1 MILTGLAKIV
11 RDERSAQGMTQGQL
25 AQLADLSRAT
35 IVDLE
40 AGRVSELGVSKLE
53 RLLAILGLSLAV
65 SSEQRSNPSK
75 QTDPLTL
82 AARTASTSYKRVL
95 TPAQLEDSLA
105 TGVIPSDYR
114 AHLSTLINEAPAPL
128 LARTVK
134 RVAQHRMVEPKTI
147 WRNLTRWSQQ
157 LHTTRTL

>member
-25 AQLADLSRAT
+25 AQLAGLSRAT

-53 RLLAILGLSLAV
+53 RLLAILSLSLVV
-65 SSEQRSNPSK
+65 SSEQVSSPRK
-75 QTDPLTL
+75 QTDPVKL
-82 AARTASTSYKRVL
+82 AARTASTSYKLVL

-105 TGVIPSDYR
+105 TGVIPNDYR
-114 AHLSTLINEAPAPL
+114 AHLSTLINETPAPL
-128 LARTVK
+128 LARTV
-134 RVAQHRMVEPKTI
+134 RVVAQHRMIEPKMI
-147 WRNLTRWSQQ
+147 WRNLARWSQQ
-157 LHTTRTL
+157 LKTTRAL